1 MLTRKKGKIIM
12 IKCKIFTST
21 NSDWV
26 EQLIEEY
33 YKQYEVIDIK
43 FSTTDAAGTTFD
55 RRDVKYS
62 IIVIY
67 KRR

>member
-1 MLTRKKGKIIM
+1 M

-21 NSDWV
+21 DSDWIK
-26 EQLIEEY
+26 QLIEEY

-62 IIVIY
+62 IMIIY
-67 KRR
+67 KGR

>member
-1 MLTRKKGKIIM
+1 M

-21 NSDWV
+21 DSNWIN
-26 EQLIEEY
+26 QLIEEY

-43 FSTTDAAGTTFD
+43 FSTTDAAGNAFD

-62 IIVIY
+62 VMIIY
-67 KRR
+67 K